1 MRPIIKAS
9 LFLFLIV
16 LIING
21 KCLSQVPD
29 SLSIILRNQ
38 PNDTAKISTLLQ
50 LIHDYAQRDPDLAL
64 EFCNELYNLSDS
76 LKIQTGVIDALLEK
90 SRIYI
95 GKGKMDSA
103 MIFCEKSIQMSNVLK
118 EAGRV
123 AKGYFILGIILY
135 PQGPLPARE
144 KFKQSLE
151 KYRIVQDS
159 SGMANALNAIGVTLF
174 EQAKYDS
181 AVILYLE
188 LIQLCEKKDYEDI
201 RGKAYLNLGM
211 VYYDLN
217 DHEKAKICLIKSLEI
232 NEKLNNYMYIS
243 NAYNNLGNLYIL
255 EDDLDSA
262 WVLYNKAL
270 EISAEINYPMG
281 CGNAYNGLADIAE
294 RRGDY
299 KKAFDFFTTARKY
312 YLFINFQQGL
322 LITYKNLGMIQE
334 RRGNYKQALIVYDS
348 ALLFARELG
357 LLTREAEIYGNIC
370 DNYVEM
376 GDYQSAYENFLLLN
390 ELKDSIMTV
399 EKQEVIVDLEIK
411 YEKEKDKAQILSQEK
426 EIVEKDLDLKKRTY
440 QRNIYLFSGSGI
452 VLIFIFLFSYY
463 SQRTRKNRIIAEQRI
478 IQLEEEKKLLAA
490 RSIVEGQEE
499 ERKRIAKELH
509 DGLGVLLSS
518 AKMHFTTIRD
528 KSPESKPM
536 IEKAAKLLE
545 QATGDVR
552 RISHNMMPGL
562 LTKYGLYEA
571 VEDLFEQVD
580 DMEELHANVYIEG
593 EQARLKENTEIM
605 LYRIIQ
611 EMVNNTLKHAEAKN
625 IRLDIQ
631 IHADQLAFN
640 YSDDGKGFDFDEKI
654 DSKSIGLTS
663 IQSRVKF
670 LGGELGIK
678 TGPGKGVRY
687 NFEILSG

>member
-174 EQAKYDS
+174 EQTKYDS

-217 DHEKAKICLIKSLEI
+217 DHEKAKICLRKSLEI